1 MAADPVR
8 STLHEL
14 PVIVTDA
21 TTKSIY
27 CIDRELTLDFGLAD
41 GLNRFVTLADL
52 DTVELRLTGHAFG
65 RKVTKAA
72 TAALTERR

>member
-1 MAADPVR
+1 MNAGPVR

-27 CIDRELTLDFGLAD
+27 CIDRELTQ
-41 GLNRFVTLADL
+41 ADL
-52 DTVELRLTGHAFG
+52 GYQLPALPR
-65 RKVTKAA
+65 RR
-72 TAALTERR
+72 TAAPLDIAVYADTLTLKTPLILPGIAAP